1 MRLFFILSLKI
12 YITLTFY
19 LFLGVFLF
27 GNVVFILEY
36 QEFFITGLLNPVI
49 LKVIFFTGAIPSV
62 VLGYISSKRF
72 YNAFKEDKFNK

>member
-12 YITLTFY
+12 YIRLTFY
-19 LFLGVFLF
+19 LFLGFFLF
-27 GNVVFILEY
+27 GNIVFILEY
-36 QEFFITGLLNPVI
+36 REFFIIGLLNPVI
-49 LKVIFFTGAIPSV
+49 LKLLFFTGTIPSI